1 MISFKNVTKV
11 YKSKNKTTLALDN
24 ISFELPN
31 KGLQGL
37 SGKNGEFYETK
48 KYSTKKELCVIYREN
63 KGVDSFSPTIK
74 MIVYEGYD
82 SEIREGYK
90 CDKGIWQ

>member
-31 KGLQGL
+31 KGL
-37 SGKNGEFYETK
+37 
-48 KYSTKKELCVIYREN
+48 
-63 KGVDSFSPTIK
+63 
-74 MIVYEGYD
+74 
-82 SEIREGYK
+82 
-90 CDKGIWQ
+90 